1 MSILYLHGWNSSVG
15 GVKPSYL
22 IEHGWTLHQ
31 PALPHDDFA
40 EAVRIAQEALE
51 QNQPRLIVG
60 SSRGG
65 AVAMNLQA
73 GAMPLLLLCPAWKRW
88 GSARTV
94 KPGTLI
100 LHAVEDEVV
109 PFSDSQELLR
119 HSGLD
124 EASALIVTG
133 HEHRLADPAALQALL
148 DAVQRRMAGAAP
160 QGEEV

>member
-22 IEHGWTLHQ
+22 IEHGWALSQ
-31 PALPHDDFA
+31 PALPHEDFA
-40 EAVRIAQEALE
+40 EAVRIAQAELE
-51 QNQPRLIVG
+51 QYQPQLIVG

-73 GAMPLLLLCPAWKRW
+73 GDIPLLLLCPAWKRW

-94 KPGTLI
+94 KSGTLI
-100 LHAVEDEVV
+100 LHALEDDVV

-119 HSGLD
+119 ASGLD
-124 EASALIVTG
+124 EASALIITG
-133 HEHRLADPAALQALL
+133 NEHRLADPAALQALL
-148 DAVQRRMAGAAP
+148 AAVQRQKDGRNGD
-160 QGEEV
+160 

>member
-22 IEHGWTLHQ
+22 IEHGWELSQ

-40 EAVRIAQEALE
+40 EAVRIAQTELE
-51 QNQPRLIVG
+51 QYQPQLIVG

-73 GAMPLLLLCPAWKRW
+73 GDIPLLLLCPAWKRW
-88 GSARTV
+88 GNARTV

-100 LHAVEDEVV
+100 LHALEDDVV

-119 HSGLD
+119 ASGLD
-124 EASALIVTG
+124 EASALIITG

-148 DAVQRRMAGAAP
+148 AAVQRQKDGRNGD
-160 QGEEV
+160 